1 MASKA
6 GENLLSKWRYAA
18 VVALCFCLALAVYAV
33 AQRLDDTAY
42 DVLSSR
48 SSSAWTPQSV
58 VVGIDEKT
66 FDQFSRMGVPAD
78 LRSILPAALE
88 RLREA
93 GPKLVA
99 IDIILHDLGR
109 EEQDALVE
117 KELRAMPNLI
127 LACELLPSGTWE
139 EPLPRFA
146 PADTRRLGH
155 VESLKDEDG
164 VTRRIPL
171 EQAAAHE
178 QHWALSLAALVVER
192 NQAIQTTNASDDVQL
207 GNMTIPVDPST
218 AGRPMLIRYLPEMPV
233 ISVVDIAKRSEE
245 IRGKTVFLGETAQ
258 TAGDRIRT
266 PSGEVIPGVMVH
278 AQAFETLAHGEFLI
292 QARPYTKVLISIPI
306 AIAAGLIFGLFSGWQ
321 AFALDFALLAFA
333 HYLPV
338 FLFHRGIVIS
348 YLAPVATA
356 WICSIGAAA
365 YQFLFVRRQLE
376 KTESER
382 ERYQRAIHWAA
393 HEMRTPLTAI
403 QGSSEIMTRYQNLP
417 EQKRAQLSEMINSES
432 KRLSRIIQ
440 TFLDVERLAEGQ
452 MELKREPFEFADVVD
467 VCILRAK
474 PLAERKQIEL
484 TLDSAVDGTIL
495 GDRELMEYAVYN
507 LLTNAVKYSPAKT
520 HVHVFC
526 ACTDG
531 ELRLSVQDEGMGMDA
546 KELKDIFQKFYRT
559 KRAEASG
566 EVGTGIGLSI
576 VEQIVAHHG
585 GRISV
590 TSEPGKGSCFTI
602 VMKVQVP
609 AAGNAK
615 TADRRG

>member
-1 MASKA
+1 MIA
-6 GENLLSKWRYAA
+6 LSFC
-18 VVALCFCLALAVYAV
+18 VAFAVYAA
-33 AQRLDDTAY
+33 AQRLDDSAY
-42 DVLSSR
+42 DSLISR
-48 SSSAWTPQSV
+48 SEPGWAPQSV
-58 VVGIDEKT
+58 VVGIDEQT
-66 FDQFSRMGVPAD
+66 FDQFNRAGGPAD
-78 LRSILPAALE
+78 LRSILAAALE
-88 RLREA
+88 RLHDA
-93 GPKLVA
+93 DPKLVA
-99 IDIILHDLGR
+99 IDIILHDRGR
-109 EEQDALVE
+109 EEEDARLE
-117 KELRAMPNLI
+117 ADLRAMPNLI
-127 LACELLPSGTWE
+127 LACELLPGGIWE

-146 PADTRRLGH
+146 PADSRRLGH
-155 VESLKDEDG
+155 VAWLLDKDG

-178 QHWALSLAALVVER
+178 QHWALSLAALSVER
-192 NQAIQTTNASDDVQL
+192 DQRVQITNASADIKLGDV
-207 GNMTIPVDPST
+207 TIPVDPTQS
-218 AGRPMLIRYLPEMPV
+218 GRPMLIRYLPEIPV
-233 ISVVDIAKRSEE
+233 ISVVDISRRSQE

-258 TAGDRIRT
+258 TAGDRIST
-266 PSGEVIPGVMVH
+266 PYGEKIPGVMAH
-278 AQAFETLAHGEFLI
+278 AQAFETLEHGEFLI
-292 QARPYTKVLISIPI
+292 QARPYTKLLISIPI
-306 AIAAGLIFGLFSGWQ
+306 AIAAGVIFGLFSGWP
-321 AFALDFALLAFA
+321 AFALAFALLAFA

-338 FLFHRGIVIS
+338 LLFHRGVVTS

-452 MELKREPFEFADVVD
+452 MELKREPFEVADVVEI
-467 VCILRAK
+467 CIARAK

-484 TLDSAVDGTIL
+484 TLDGAAEGTIL

-520 HVHVFC
+520 HVRVFSSSI
-526 ACTDG
+526 DG
-531 ELRLSVQDEGMGMDA
+531 ELRLAVQDEGMGMDA
-546 KELKDIFQKFYRT
+546 KELKNIFQKFYRT
-559 KRAEASG
+559 KKAEASG

-590 TSEPGKGSCFTI
+590 RSEPGKGSCFTI
-602 VMKVQVP
+602 VMKVQVA

-615 TADRRG
+615 TADR